1 MSSILDK
8 DIYENLQTERALV
21 YEKLGISDRIL
32 QFAAPILGRLEE
44 RFRQIDAMAEV
55 NQLRII
61 KAMQDAHIG
70 EANLKGTTGY
80 GMSGISKDVERAIGA
95 DILFNNKK

>member
-1 MSSILDK
+1 MRSIYRQFGITDEVLD
-8 DIYENLQTERALV
+8 Y
-21 YEKLGISDRIL
+21 
-32 QFAAPILGRLEE
+32 AAPVLERLSGRFNE
-44 RFRQIDAMAEV
+44 IDETAEY

-80 GMSGISKDVERAIGA
+80 GYDDIGRDGLERRSFICRGCS
-95 DILFNNKK
+95 L